1 MEDTLI
7 FYNISLGIGI
17 KYNISKIPLITQII
31 FFTDPLQ
38 SLFFS
43 PHHPF
48 FPSFFTDPHRTTVSS
63 CKLEWIANQ
72 RDLLLIVGRT
82 QLTILWGVRWF
93 QIFLVSPWLSRGPAS
108 HTLKLVKQWCTLCL
122 SLLPLASII
131 RPNYSSLFSLSLSL
145 FTLIFSSSSFYLKA
159 SHHLFITCELNLK
172 MAFRISTIPKS
183 Y

>member
-1 MEDTLI
+1 
-7 FYNISLGIGI
+7 
-17 KYNISKIPLITQII
+17 
-31 FFTDPLQ
+31 
-38 SLFFS
+38 
-43 PHHPF
+43 
-48 FPSFFTDPHRTTVSS
+48 
-63 CKLEWIANQ
+63 
-72 RDLLLIVGRT
+72 LLLIVGRT

-93 QIFLVSPWLSRGPAS
+93 QIFLVSPWLSIGPAS